1 MRKTL
6 EHRLEE
12 LSRKFG
18 YAPYK
23 MSRFEEYELYVRNK
37 DFLQSDRVITF
48 SGPDGR
54 LLAMKPDVTL
64 SIVKNAPETPGTVR
78 KVHYRENVYRQD
90 RDAGNFREILQA
102 GIECVGDVGAY
113 EVAEVVHLAAQ
124 ALASLGEGTILSLS
138 HVGLIRWALEK
149 SGLPEASR
157 KQALD
162 CLGQKR
168 EQELRSLCAEQGA
181 DAAPLLALLRARNIG
196 ELEPLADCGA
206 LRELREITALL
217 DEQQVRLDFSLG
229 NDMKYYS
236 GLVFKGYVRGVPASI
251 LQVIYNLISNAIN
264 YTGDDKM
271 IYISQ
276 TVNNGVCRISVSD
289 TGEGIPED
297 KLPHIWERY
306 YRTGDFHKRSVTG
319 TGLGLSIVKNAL
331 VLHASPFGVSST
343 LGKGST
349 FWFELPV
356 YSEEG

>member
-6 EHRLEE
+6 ENRLEE

-113 EVAEVVHLAAQ
+113 EVAEVVQLAAKS
-124 ALASLGEGTILSLS
+124 LAALGEGTILSLS
-138 HVGLIRWALEK
+138 HVGLIRCCLEK
-149 SGLPEASR
+149 SGLPEAFR

-168 EQELRSLCAEQGA
+168 EQELRSLCAGQGA
-181 DAAPLLALLRARNIG
+181 DAAPLLALLRARTIG
-196 ELEPLADCGA
+196 SWRNWRAARPW
-206 LRELREITALL
+206 R
-217 DEQQVRLDFSLG
+217 S
-229 NDMKYYS
+229 S
-236 GLVFKGYVRGVPASI
+236 GRSQRCWTSSRSGW
-251 LQVIYNLISNAIN
+251 ISPWA
-264 YTGDDKM
+264 T
-271 IYISQ
+271 
-276 TVNNGVCRISVSD
+276 T
-289 TGEGIPED
+289 
-297 KLPHIWERY
+297 
-306 YRTGDFHKRSVTG
+306 
-319 TGLGLSIVKNAL
+319 
-331 VLHASPFGVSST
+331 
-343 LGKGST
+343 
-349 FWFELPV
+349 
-356 YSEEG
+356 

>member
-6 EHRLEE
+6 ENRLEE

-113 EVAEVVHLAAQ
+113 EVAEVVQLAAKS
-124 ALASLGEGTILSLS
+124 LAALGEGTILSLS
-138 HVGLIRWALEK
+138 HVGLIRCCLEK

-168 EQELRSLCAEQGA
+168 EQELRSLCAGQGA
-181 DAAPLLALLRARNIG
+181 DAAPLLALLRARTIG
-196 ELEPLADCGA
+196 ELAELEGCEA
-206 LRELREITALL
+206 LEELREITALL

-236 GLVFKGYVRGVPASI
+236 GLVFKGYVRGVPASV
-251 LQVIYNLISNAIN
+251 LSGGQYDRLLSHMGKKARAIGFAV
-264 YTGDDKM
+264 YLDRLPEADDGWDVDTLLLTGDASSAQ
-271 IYISQ
+271 ILAAAERLPG
-276 TVNNGVCRISVSD
+276 TVLAMKTEPAEQVWKRKAILENGEVRWLD
-289 TGEGIPED
+289 
-297 KLPHIWERY
+297 
-306 YRTGDFHKRSVTG
+306 
-319 TGLGLSIVKNAL
+319 
-331 VLHASPFGVSST
+331 
-343 LGKGST
+343 
-349 FWFELPV
+349 
-356 YSEEG
+356 

>member
-138 HVGLIRWALEK
+138 HVGLIRWALDK

-236 GLVFKGYVRGVPASI
+236 GLVFKGYVRGVPAS
-251 LQVIYNLISNAIN
+251 V
-264 YTGDDKM
+264 
-271 IYISQ
+271 
-276 TVNNGVCRISVSD
+276 
-289 TGEGIPED
+289 
-297 KLPHIWERY
+297 
-306 YRTGDFHKRSVTG
+306 
-319 TGLGLSIVKNAL
+319 LS
-331 VLHASPFGVSST
+331 G
-343 LGKGST
+343 G
-349 FWFELPV
+349 
-356 YSEEG
+356 

>member
-236 GLVFKGYVRGVPASI
+236 GLVFKGYVRGVPASV
-251 LQVIYNLISNAIN
+251 LSGGQYDRLLEHMGKKARAIGFAV
-264 YTGDDKM
+264 YLDRLPEEDDGWDVDTLLLTGD
-271 IYISQ
+271 
-276 TVNNGVCRISVSD
+276 
-289 TGEGIPED
+289 
-297 KLPHIWERY
+297 
-306 YRTGDFHKRSVTG
+306 
-319 TGLGLSIVKNAL
+319 
-331 VLHASPFGVSST
+331 ASPAEVLAAAET
-343 LGKGST
+343 LPGTVLAMKT
-349 FWFELPV
+349 EPV
-356 YSEEG
+356 EQVWKRKAIVENGEVRWLD

>member
-6 EHRLEE
+6 ENRLEE

-113 EVAEVVHLAAQ
+113 EVAEVVQLAAKS
-124 ALASLGEGTILSLS
+124 LAALGEGTILSLS
-138 HVGLIRWALEK
+138 HVGLIRCCLEK

-168 EQELRSLCAEQGA
+168 EQELRSLCAGQGA
-181 DAAPLLALLRARNIG
+181 DAAPLLALLRARTIG
-196 ELEPLADCGA
+196 ELAELEGCEA
-206 LRELREITALL
+206 LEELREITALL

-236 GLVFKGYVRGVPASI
+236 GLVFKGYVRGVPASV
-251 LQVIYNLISNAIN
+251 LSGGQYDRLLSHMGKKARAIGFAV
-264 YTGDDKM
+264 YLDRLPEEDDGWDVDTLLLTG
-271 IYISQ
+271 S
-276 TVNNGVCRISVSD
+276 
-289 TGEGIPED
+289 
-297 KLPHIWERY
+297 
-306 YRTGDFHKRSVTG
+306 
-319 TGLGLSIVKNAL
+319 
-331 VLHASPFGVSST
+331 ASPAQI
-343 LGKGST
+343 LAAA
-349 FWFELPV
+349 ERLPGTV
-356 YSEEG
+356 LAMKTEPAEQVWKRKAILENGEVRWLD

>member
-102 GIECVGDVGAY
+102 GLECVGDVGAY

-168 EQELRSLCAEQGA
+168 EQELRSLCAGQGA

-217 DEQQVRLDFSLG
+217 DEKQVRLDFSLG

-236 GLVFKGYVRGVPASI
+236 GLVFKGYVRGVPASV
-251 LQVIYNLISNAIN
+251 LSGGQYDRLLSHMGKKARAIGFAV
-264 YTGDDKM
+264 YLDRLPEEDDGWDVDTLLLTGD
-271 IYISQ
+271 
-276 TVNNGVCRISVSD
+276 
-289 TGEGIPED
+289 
-297 KLPHIWERY
+297 
-306 YRTGDFHKRSVTG
+306 
-319 TGLGLSIVKNAL
+319 
-331 VLHASPFGVSST
+331 ASPAEVLAAAET
-343 LGKGST
+343 LPGTVLAAKTEPAEQVWKRKAIVENGEVR
-349 FWFELPV
+349 WLD
-356 YSEEG
+356 

>member
-6 EHRLEE
+6 ENRLEE

-113 EVAEVVHLAAQ
+113 EVAEVVQLAAKS
-124 ALASLGEGTILSLS
+124 LAALGEGTILSLS
-138 HVGLIRWALEK
+138 HVGLIRCCLEK

-181 DAAPLLALLRARNIG
+181 DAAPLLALLRARTIG
-196 ELEPLADCGA
+196 ELAELEGCEA
-206 LRELREITALL
+206 LEELREITALL

-236 GLVFKGYVRGVPASI
+236 GLVFKGYVRGVPASV
-251 LQVIYNLISNAIN
+251 LSGGQYDRLLSHMGKKARAIGFAV
-264 YTGDDKM
+264 YLDRLPEEDDGWDVDTLLLTGD
-271 IYISQ
+271 
-276 TVNNGVCRISVSD
+276 
-289 TGEGIPED
+289 
-297 KLPHIWERY
+297 
-306 YRTGDFHKRSVTG
+306 
-319 TGLGLSIVKNAL
+319 
-331 VLHASPFGVSST
+331 ASPAQI
-343 LGKGST
+343 LAAA
-349 FWFELPV
+349 ECLPGTV
-356 YSEEG
+356 LAMKTEPAEQVWKRKAIVENGEVRWLD